1 MIKPIGSNK
10 SISRTVQRTGT
21 YDGEMRTMNDI
32 YYLTQF
38 VADEITDIAAMNAAG
53 SEYLNYPAGSAAI
66 CMEDGNVYVMN
77 AAETEYAVPG
87 GDGT

>member
-1 MIKPIGSNK
+1 MIKTFDENPKIMRPHTTESG
-10 SISRTVQRTGT
+10 TVDRF
-21 YDGEMRTMNDI
+21 YN
-32 YYLTQF
+32 LTQF
-38 VADEITDIAAMNAAG
+38 VADELADIAVMNAEG

-66 CMEDGNVYVMN
+66 CMEDGNVYVLN